1 MAGFLGISPYWD
13 AFLGNLAGPLLLQL
27 RPLQAAIFFL
37 AAPKLMFFFFEKI
50 KLMIFGCF
58 FGFDPY
64 SCPAGFVELWWCG
77 RGLEPTLRSPW
88 PQRSEPTNLRHRRAL
103 IVLSIPRCLLFRHGF
118 EVFRCPSQTRI
129 LKYFFRFSSMLPFS
143 FGAHLRSL

>member
-1 MAGFLGISPYWD
+1 VAGFLGISPYWD

-27 RPLQAAIFFL
+27 RPLQAAIFFFL

-64 SCPAGFVELWWCG
+64 SCPAGFVELWWCVAAAWNQPCG
-77 RGLEPTLRSPW
+77 LRGL
-88 PQRSEPTNLRHRRAL
+88 N
-103 IVLSIPRCLLFRHGF
+103 
-118 EVFRCPSQTRI
+118 EVSRQICGTGVR
-129 LKYFFRFSSMLPFS
+129 
-143 FGAHLRSL
+143 